1 MKRDWQARW
10 ITSTQPKA
18 TEEPILTVEMMFITH
33 EIPVSA
39 PLEERLRKPA
49 LLRKSFSLEGKK
61 VASAQLLM
69 TAHGIYHATIN
80 GRDVSETLF
89 APEFT
94 SYGKIL
100 QYQTYDV
107 TELLEDQNVWGIV
120 LADGW
125 YAGRVGATGDSCQF
139 GDTLTV
145 LGELVI
151 TFEDGTRQVVCTD
164 DGFECSTG
172 KYVYSDIFIGEKQDL
187 RLDEPGWDAVRDP
200 SLGEA
205 GAWEPAVEV
214 EGDYDVLVPQE
225 GPAVV
230 RREQLPVASWWH
242 EDGTLV
248 LDFGQVIAG
257 RVRISA
263 HLAEGQQITLEH
275 AEALDASGR
284 FFSNIQGRNK
294 DQIDVFVGRGQDE
307 TLEPDFTFHGFR
319 FVRIT
324 GWEGEFDPACVKAF
338 AIYSDLRETGHLVT
352 SDERV
357 NHLLDN
363 IEWSQ
368 RGNMLSVP
376 TDCPQRERMGWTG
389 DIQVFSPTSTFFMDT
404 EAFLRRWL
412 ASVRADQGADG
423 QVIDYSPAPK
433 SIYTTG
439 LFGSYS
445 SAGWGDAIIM
455 VPWTLYQRYGH
466 KDVLAENYEAML
478 AWHSFCV
485 DSAAGDKDGD
495 ARYVWDTKFHY
506 GDWMFPSFMIGP
518 DAKGPIETAMATKDL
533 VATAFLAYSSALLA
547 RIAREL
553 GRYDDAAAFESYAGN
568 VRRAFQNRFYLGEGR
583 LASDFQGP
591 YVLALAFDLLPESE
605 RQATAEYLSQMIT
618 ANGDRLD
625 TGFLSVPY
633 LLDVLG
639 RFGHADQ
646 AARVFFQEGC
656 PSWLYE
662 VEHGATT
669 IWESWAAVQTD
680 GTVGAYSFNHYAF
693 GCVGDWVVRK
703 VGGLSVREPGFAEF
717 DVAPAQVEELE
728 FANLSY
734 ETAFGTI
741 DVAWR
746 REGDVVR
753 LELTVPAG
761 TIAHVTMPGEAERSF
776 GAGSYVLCSKKG
788 D

>member
-568 VRRAFQNRFYLGEGR
+568 VRRAFQDRFYLGEGR

-591 YVLALAFDLLPESE
+591 YVLALALDLLLESE
-605 RQATAEYLSQMIT
+605 RQATAERLSQMIT

-646 AARVFFQEGC
+646 AERVFFQEGC

>member
-80 GRDVSETLF
+80 GHDVSETLF

-94 SYGKIL
+94 SYDKIL

-139 GDTLTV
+139 GDTLAV
-145 LGELVI
+145 LGELVV
-151 TFEDGTRQVVCTD
+151 TFEDGTRQVICTD

-187 RLDEPGWDAVRDP
+187 RLDEPGWDSVRDS

-214 EGDYDVLVPQE
+214 EGDYDVLIPQE

-230 RREQLPVASWWH
+230 RREQLPVASWWR
-242 EDGTLV
+242 EDGALV

-275 AEALDASGR
+275 AEALDAGGR

-294 DQIDVFVGRGQDE
+294 DQVDVFVGRGQDE

-319 FVRIT
+319 YVRIT
-324 GWEGEFDPACVKAF
+324 GWEGEFDPACATAF

-389 DIQVFSPTSTFFMDT
+389 DIQVFAPTSTFFMDT

-466 KDVLAENYEAML
+466 KDVLAENYDAML
-478 AWHSFCV
+478 AWHRYCV

-495 ARYVWDTKFHY
+495 DRYVWDTKFHY

-568 VRRAFQNRFYLGEGR
+568 VRRAFQDRFYLGEGR

-591 YVLALAFDLLPESE
+591 YVLALALDLLPESE
-605 RQATAEYLSQMIT
+605 RQATAERLSQMIT

-646 AARVFFQEGC
+646 AERVFFQEGC

-717 DVAPAQVEELE
+717 DVAPAQVEGLE

-746 REGDVVR
+746 REDAGVR

-761 TIAHVTMPGEAERSF
+761 TIAHVTMPGETERAL
-776 GAGSYVLCSKKG
+776 GAGSYVLSSKE
-788 D
+788 